1 MDKKGYLDTV
11 QEKLTSRK
19 LLIMIVST
27 MLVGFGKISGDEWTA
42 IALGYVG
49 VEGLAD
55 IATRWKSGGNKN
67 A

>member
-1 MDKKGYLDTV
+1 MDKKGYLDIV
-11 QEKLTSRK
+11 QQKLTSRK

-27 MLVGFGKISGDEWTA
+27 ILIGFGKISGDEWTA

-55 IATRWKSGGNKN
+55 IATRWKFGAKE
-67 A
+67 

>member
-1 MDKKGYLDTV
+1 MDKKGYLDIV
-11 QEKLTSRK
+11 QQKLTSRK

-27 MLVGFGKISGDEWTA
+27 ILIGFGKISGDEWTA

-55 IATRWKSGGNKN
+55 IATRWKFGAKQ
-67 A
+67 

>member
-1 MDKKGYLDTV
+1 MDKKGYLDIV
-11 QEKLTSRK
+11 QQKLTSRK

-27 MLVGFGKISGDEWTA
+27 ILVGVGKINGDEWTA

-55 IATRWKSGGNKN
+55 IATRWKFGAK
-67 A
+67 